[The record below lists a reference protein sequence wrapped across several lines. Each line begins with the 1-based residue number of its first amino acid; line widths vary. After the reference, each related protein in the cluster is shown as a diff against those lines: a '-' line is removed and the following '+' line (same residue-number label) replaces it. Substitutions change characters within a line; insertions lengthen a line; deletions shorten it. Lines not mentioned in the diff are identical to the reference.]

1 MKILLIEDDTKT
13 AAFVTK
19 GLEEAVYMVS
29 VANDGETGLQM
40 VKESPFDLAIVDV
53 MLPKLDGLSLI
64 EQMRAAQI
72 HTPVIVLSARNS
84 VEDRVRGL
92 QAGCDIYLVKPFS
105 FSELLANIQAQLRRN
120 SISSQPT
127 TLEVAD
133 LSMDL
138 VRRKVS
144 RGSRAIELQTK
155 EFQLLEYLMRNS
167 PRVITKAMIM
177 EHVWGYSF
185 DPQTNIVEARI
196 YKLREKVERPGE
208 RPLIHTVRGVGY
220 VLE

>member
-1 MKILLIEDDTKT
+1 MKILLIEDDIKT
-13 AAFVTK
+13 AAFITK
-19 GLEEAVYMVS
+19 GLEEAGYMVS
-29 VANDGETGLQM
+29 SANDGLSGLQM
-40 VKESPFDLAIVDV
+40 VKETPFDLAIIDV
-53 MLPKLDGLSLI
+53 MLPQLDGISVI

-72 HTPVIVLSARNS
+72 NTPVIVLSARNS
-84 VEDRVRGL
+84 VDDRVSGL

-120 SISSQPT
+120 SISATPT

-133 LSMDL
+133 LVMDL

-144 RGSRAIELQTK
+144 RGDRVIDLQPK
-155 EFQLLEYLMRNS
+155 EFLLLEYLMRNS
-167 PRVITKAMIM
+167 PRVITKSMIM
-177 EHVWGYSF
+177 EHVWEYKF
-185 DPQTNIVEARI
+185 DTQTNIVEARI
-196 YKLREKVERPGE
+196 YKLREKVDKPGE

>member
-1 MKILLIEDDTKT
+1 MKILLIEDDIKT
-13 AAFVTK
+13 AAFITK
-19 GLEEAVYMVS
+19 GLEEAGYMVS
-29 VANDGETGLQM
+29 SANDGLSGLQM
-40 VKESPFDLAIVDV
+40 VKETPFDLAIIDV
-53 MLPKLDGLSLI
+53 MLPQLDGISVI

-72 HTPVIVLSARNS
+72 NTPVIVLSARNS
-84 VEDRVRGL
+84 VDDRVRGL

-120 SISSQPT
+120 SISATPT

-133 LSMDL
+133 LVMDL

-144 RGSRAIELQTK
+144 RGDRVIDLQPK

-167 PRVITKAMIM
+167 PRVITKSMIM
-177 EHVWGYSF
+177 EHVWEYKF
-185 DPQTNIVEARI
+185 DTQTNIVEARI
-196 YKLREKVERPGE
+196 YKLREKVDKPGE